1 MSAYMQAGSSDLR
14 RAPRGSRRARI
25 GERETLT
32 TTQSRSA
39 DGAPSKTEPKKRGGW
54 LGFVLVGLAAFLV
67 VAGLLFQFWAPDQL
81 KRAPID
87 TDELTELE
95 GVALLPANFAEP
107 TNLEQADVKVYQG
120 TKSDTDKS
128 DDDVAVYDEYTCLV
142 RDINDIDSCVD
153 ADDPDGRLVTVSEDR
168 YATDRRT
175 GEAVNDVKY
184 IGEDAVPHAGL
195 INKWPFDVEKK
206 SYQVWD
212 DMVGDSVEAKFVEE
226 TTLKGLDV
234 YVFETDVTAENVD
247 ILPDIPGTYID
258 QATWYVEPTTGAIVG
273 KKEHQERL
281 LDGETLVL
289 NLDIEFSDAEYT
301 QKTDDAKA
309 NVQLLNLV
317 TGTLPIVFYI
327 AGALCLIAGVLL
339 IRRRRKA

>member
-1 MSAYMQAGSSDLR
+1 M
-14 RAPRGSRRARI
+14 
-25 GERETLT
+25 T

-39 DGAPSKTEPKKRGGW
+39 DGAPSETHHKKRGGW
-54 LGFVLVGLAAFLV
+54 LGYVLIGLAAFLV

-87 TDELTELE
+87 TDEVTELE

-107 TNLEQADVKVYQG
+107 SNLEQADVKVFQG

-142 RDINDIDSCVD
+142 RDLGEIASCVD
-153 ADDPDGRLVTVSEDR
+153 AEDPEGRLVTVDEDR

-175 GEAVNDVKY
+175 GEAVNDVAY

-206 SYQVWD
+206 SYQMWD
-212 DMVGDSVEAKFVEE
+212 GMVGDSVEAKFVEE

-234 YVFETDVTAENVD
+234 YVFETDVTAEDVN

-258 QATWYVEPTTGAIVG
+258 QATWYVEPVTGAIVG

-281 LDGETLVL
+281 LGGDTLVL
-289 NLDIEFSDAEYT
+289 NLDLEFTDAEYT

-317 TGTLPIVFYI
+317 TTTLPIVFYI
-327 AGALCLIAGVLL
+327 AGALCAIAGGLL
-339 IRRRRKA
+339 IRRRRRAASA

>member
-1 MSAYMQAGSSDLR
+1 M
-14 RAPRGSRRARI
+14 
-25 GERETLT
+25 T
-32 TTQSRSA
+32 TMQSRSA
-39 DGAPSKTEPKKRGGW
+39 DGAPSKTTPKKQRSGW
-54 LGFVLVGLAAFLV
+54 LGYVLVGLAAFLV

-107 TNLEQADVKVYQG
+107 SNLEQADVKVYQG

-128 DDDVAVYDEYTCLV
+128 DDDVAVYNEYTCLV
-142 RDINDIDSCVD
+142 RDLGEIASCVD
-153 ADDPDGRLVTVSEDR
+153 AEDPEGRLVTVDEDR
-168 YATDRRT
+168 FATDRRT

-212 DMVGDSVEAKFVEE
+212 GMVGDSVEAKFVEE
-226 TTLKGLDV
+226 TSLKGLDV
-234 YVFETDVTAENVD
+234 YVFETDVTAEDVN

-258 QATWYVEPTTGAIVG
+258 QATWYVEPVTGSIVG

-281 LDGETLVL
+281 LDGDTLVL
-289 NLDIEFSDAEYT
+289 NLDVEFSDEEYT

-309 NVQLLNLV
+309 NVKLLTLV
-317 TGTLPIVFYI
+317 TTTLPTVFYV
-327 AGALCLIAGVLL
+327 AGALCAVAGGLL
-339 IRRRRKA
+339 IRRRRRATA